1 MAKKVEFDV
10 IDGCPVPREL
20 ADEVRLLKQ
29 KTGSSLSS
37 CDRSPEVEPL
47 LKKHGKQ
54 SQRQLYNGWVKR
66 LAGFNP
72 ANPPGFST
80 HERRNDGA
88 AYPGRRGGRLE
99 PWQVGMDW
107 NPPGPVVREAAK
119 RGWIVTVTYQDN
131 PREAHHLNFR
141 KAPEFEIDLKKGD
154 TGKRVQEF
162 TRKLANLRSPRTA
175 ETYLE
180 QEHFRYDRFVVAAV
194 RRFQADHQQK
204 QDGKYG
210 SQTATQLEVALRQQK
225 EREKLD
231 LKRGDRGPE
240 VVRMSRALSLITDPG
255 GKPYLKQ
262 PHPRY
267 DRFVVAAL
275 KRFQKNRKIRA
286 DGEFDRKTRGTLYRV
301 LKQQTEAAHKQA
313 ASAAKKAATKKPT
326 SKPKAKAKKAKPS
339 K

>member
-1 MAKKVEFDV
+1 MARKKIEFDV

-29 KTGSSLSS
+29 KTGSTLSS
-37 CDRSPEVEPL
+37 CDRSPEAEPL
-47 LKKHGKQ
+47 LKANRKQ
-54 SQRQLYNGWVKR
+54 SQRQLYDGWRKR
-66 LAGFNP
+66 LPGYNP
-72 ANPPGFST
+72 ANPPGYST

-88 AYPGRRGGRLE
+88 AYPVRRGSRLE
-99 PWQVGMDW
+99 TWQVGMDW
-107 NPPGPVVREAAK
+107 NPPGPVVREATK

-141 KAPEFEIDLKKGD
+141 KAPEFDIELKKGD

-162 TRKLANLRSPRTA
+162 TRKLTSLRSPKTA
-175 ETYLE
+175 EPYLE
-180 QEHFRYDRFVVAAV
+180 QDHFRYDRFVVAAV
-194 RRFQADHQQK
+194 KRFQTDHHQK
-204 QDGKYG
+204 PDGKYG

-231 LKRGDRGPE
+231 LERGDRGPE
-240 VVRMSRALSLITDPG
+240 VVRLSRALSIITDPK
-255 GKPYLKQ
+255 GKPYLKHS
-262 PHPRY
+262 HPRY

-275 KRFQKNRKIRA
+275 KRFQKDFKIKS

-301 LKQQTEAAHKQA
+301 LARQTEAAEKEKAA
-313 ASAAKKAATKKPT
+313 ASKKP
-326 SKPKAKAKKAKPS
+326 KKAKKAKKAKAS